1 MYTNYIITAIGII
14 IIYNH
19 VIFRLSK
26 KDKLT
31 DSNSISKQ
39 GRIQG
44 GAWGAVA
51 PPSASGV

>member
-31 DSNSISKQ
+31 DSNSISKSIDSRVYYLWLKQ
-39 GRIQG
+39 
-44 GAWGAVA
+44 VKYDF
-51 PPSASGV
+51 